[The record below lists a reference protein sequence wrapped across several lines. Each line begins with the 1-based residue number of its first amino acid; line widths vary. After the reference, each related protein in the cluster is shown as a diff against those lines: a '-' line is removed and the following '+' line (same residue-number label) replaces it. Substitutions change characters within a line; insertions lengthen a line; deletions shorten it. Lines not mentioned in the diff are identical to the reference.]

1 LPNAEELYTGNDQTL
16 STTWMNEDTV
26 LIVDRADR
34 LNEIQLTALLYYTW
48 CDGGKLLLV
57 EGPGN
62 WMDIYSLIA
71 NCKLCEIDPFAY
83 LREVLDRVSAHPAS
97 RMAEL
102 TPSSLKS

>member
-1 LPNAEELYTGNDQTL
+1 
-16 STTWMNEDTV
+16 MNEDTV

-71 NCKLCEIDPFAY
+71 SFKLREIDPFAY
-83 LREVLDRVSAHPAS
+83 LREVLDRVSTHLAS
-97 RMAEL
+97 RIVEL
-102 TPSSLKS
+102 TPSGRKS